1 MTSKCVMWSSSE
13 PFLPSYQLTFYNPL
27 HGFDAGKNP
36 SLTMHLNL
44 HQTKPKDAGLKI
56 GYELQIMQPKADGI
70 SDILEMSLHIPT
82 VASMTS
88 RVMNHQHR
96 SRARNFTVVG
106 RAGGLLA
113 QKGGERGGG
122 N

>member
-70 SDILEMSLHIPT
+70 SDILEMSLHIPL
-82 VASMTS
+82 VASGL
-88 RVMNHQHR
+88 MNHLHW
-96 SRARNFTVVG
+96 S
-106 RAGGLLA
+106 
-113 QKGGERGGG
+113 
-122 N
+122 